1 METGVINRVVNGRRY
16 WLVPSIKHRTGAGTC
31 DHCVFHNP
39 ETADCELVDKDNSG
53 RYSDSH
59 LIGCNPSYGLDD
71 YIFIPR
77 TKAAMAAYV
86 AHKLEGT

>member
-1 METGVINRVVNGRRY
+1 MIARVINGKRY
-16 WLVPSIKHRTGAGTC
+16 WLVPSIKHRTGSGTC

-39 ETADCELVDKDNSG
+39 ETADCELVDKDSSG
-53 RYSDSH
+53 RYADSQ
-59 LIGCNPSYGLDD
+59 LIGCNPVKGFDD

>member
-1 METGVINRVVNGRRY
+1 MINRVVNGKRY
-16 WLVPSIKHRTGAGTC
+16 WLVPSIKHRTGSGTC

-39 ETADCELVDKDNSG
+39 ETADCELVDKDSSG
-53 RYSDSH
+53 RYADSQ
-59 LIGCNPSYGLDD
+59 LIGCNPVKGFDD